1 MKIVKFYIINSWNDL
16 AEWIISSHRY
26 IQESTKS
33 FGIKLNVNVIQII
46 SNVNEEPVKLVE
58 ERSEE
63 LTIIDIMT
71 PTPVNLI
78 DTNVGTVID
87 NKSNS
92 RKRKNNELSNE
103 WVNRRSNRV

>member
-1 MKIVKFYIINSWNDL
+1 
-16 AEWIISSHRY
+16 
-26 IQESTKS
+26 
-33 FGIKLNVNVIQII
+33 
-46 SNVNEEPVKLVE
+46 
-58 ERSEE
+58 
-63 LTIIDIMT
+63 MT

-87 NKSNS
+87 SKSNS